1 MSENFDRT
9 KIFTTN
15 HIKIS
20 YALSAQSAKF
30 ESIAQGNLGEML
42 KVLSDLGF
50 DGVELGIRDP
60 EAFDIAAMEKLLGKY
75 DFDLSAIGTGQ
86 VFVDEG
92 ISLSDDDKTVRT
104 SAVEKLKKQVGVAKV
119 FNSHVILGLIIGNI
133 GSQPEEKA
141 RKFSYIKNSLVE
153 VSEYASKNNV
163 QIVIE
168 PLNRYERDVFNT
180 AAEVNDLINDGSCP
194 ALGLLLDT
202 FHMNIEEADILET
215 IRASA
220 SSLKHVHLAD
230 SNRLS
235 PGRGHLNF
243 REIIGTLKDINYKGY
258 LSFEHA
264 PSPSMEE
271 AAANSFDHIKK
282 IFLNNAIGGS

>member
-1 MSENFDRT
+1 M
-9 KIFTTN
+9 KL
-15 HIKIS
+15 S
-20 YALSAQSAKF
+20 YALSAQNTKF

-50 DGVELGIRDP
+50 NGVELGIRDP
-60 EAFDIAAMEKLLGKY
+60 EAIDISGIEKLLVSHN
-75 DFDLSAIGTGQ
+75 FELPAIGTGQ
-86 VFVDEG
+86 AFVDEG
-92 ISLSDDDKTVRT
+92 ISLSDDSEAIRS
-104 SAVEKLKKQVGVAKV
+104 SAIDRIKKHVEIAKV

-133 GSQPEEKA
+133 GSQHEERE

-153 VSEYASKNNV
+153 VSDFASKNNV
-163 QIVIE
+163 NIIIE

-180 AAEVNDLINDGSCP
+180 AEKVNDLINDGTCP

-220 SSLKHVHLAD
+220 ASVKHVHLAD

-235 PGRGHLNF
+235 PGKGHLNF
-243 REIIGTLKDINYKGY
+243 KEIIGTLKDINYRGY

-264 PSPSMEE
+264 PSPSMKE
-271 AAANSFDHIKK
+271 AATYSIDHIKK
-282 IFLNNAIGGS
+282 LF

>member
-1 MSENFDRT
+1 M
-9 KIFTTN
+9 
-15 HIKIS
+15 KIS
-20 YALSAQSAKF
+20 YALSAQSTKF
-30 ESIAQGNLGEML
+30 GSIAQGSLEDMF

-60 EAFDIAAMEKLLGKY
+60 EAVDIAVIEKLLQKY

-86 VFVDEG
+86 AYVDEG
-92 ISLSDDDKTVRT
+92 ISLSDDNEDVRT
-104 SAVEKLKKQVGVAKV
+104 GAIERLKKQVALAKV

-133 GSQPEEKA
+133 GSRPEERE
-141 RKFSYIKNSLVE
+141 RKFSYVKHSLIE
-153 VSEYASKNNV
+153 VSGFAAKDNV
-163 QIVIE
+163 NIIIE

-180 AAEVNDLINDGSCP
+180 AGEVTGLIEDGACP

-202 FHMNIEEADILET
+202 FHMNIEETDICGT

-220 SSLKHVHLAD
+220 SSVKHVHLAD

-235 PGRGHLNF
+235 PGKGHLDFN
-243 REIIGTLKDINYKGY
+243 EIIGTLKDINYNGY
-258 LSFEHA
+258 LSFEHT

-271 AAANSFDHIKK
+271 AAAYSINHIKK
-282 IFLNNAIGGS
+282 LL